1 MANTITNP
9 EPSPDGLQT
18 TFPQTLP
25 AASSAG
31 PSSSSRRPRPVLP
44 TSYPPKT
51 RHPGCVLCSLVVSA
65 SSLPSPRT
73 STSARLHPHPAADGG
88 DTSAESP
95 TPTPTAATTILA
107 AQSGPRS
114 GPSASASAQAY
125 DASESSSGETMNV
138 GGREIV
144 YHDEEITVYP
154 AVGKERLCSEGRH
167 LVVMVNRHIESV
179 YDLVRPLDT
188 TGIEVLSP
196 STVRNVVHR
205 RLLRTLEHW
214 MYT

>member
-1 MANTITNP
+1 
-9 EPSPDGLQT
+9 
-18 TFPQTLP
+18 
-25 AASSAG
+25 
-31 PSSSSRRPRPVLP
+31 
-44 TSYPPKT
+44 
-51 RHPGCVLCSLVVSA
+51 
-65 SSLPSPRT
+65 
-73 STSARLHPHPAADGG
+73 
-88 DTSAESP
+88 
-95 TPTPTAATTILA
+95 
-107 AQSGPRS
+107 
-114 GPSASASAQAY
+114 
-125 DASESSSGETMNV
+125 MNV